1 VFWTPAAFLIAA
13 ALALVPALTMRSI
26 ERLAPLL
33 FGATGI
39 LLMALPLLRAA
50 AGGPGW
56 GAALAAGQSAVPAL
70 DFLVVLGG
78 AACVVSAAMALR
90 HLEQATFGA
99 GSFMQS
105 AE

>member
-1 VFWTPAAFLIAA
+1 
-13 ALALVPALTMRSI
+13 LT
-26 ERLAPLL
+26 
-33 FGATGI
+33 
-39 LLMALPLLRAA
+39 LPLLRAA

-56 GAALAAGQSAVPAL
+56 GAALATGQSAVPMM

-78 AACVVSAAMALR
+78 IACVVSAAMALR
-90 HLEQATFGA
+90 TREPAAFSA